1 MYSLHSVNMTP
12 EIICSVV
19 FGIVASVLALGT
31 IIQAHRRHVIN
42 GVLFIPMAYKKYRT
56 RTSQH

>member
-12 EIICSVV
+12 EIVCSVV

-42 GVLFIPMAYKKYRT
+42 GVLVIPLAYK
-56 RTSQH
+56 